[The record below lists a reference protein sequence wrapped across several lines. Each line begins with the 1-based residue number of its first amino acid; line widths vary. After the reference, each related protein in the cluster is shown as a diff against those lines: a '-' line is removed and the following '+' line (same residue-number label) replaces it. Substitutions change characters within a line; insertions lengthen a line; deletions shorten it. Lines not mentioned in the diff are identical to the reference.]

1 MKFDAFSTWMDYQKG
16 HEGNYPGLGPSD
28 PQEHQKPPG
37 KVQCDVN
44 LINCKLVWE
53 FAQPKYTVRPLFEYL
68 ATLTVLLKG
77 PCVEIKF

>member
-1 MKFDAFSTWMDYQKG
+1 MTPSLHGWIIKKAMKVTT
-16 HEGNYPGLGPSD
+16 PGPSD